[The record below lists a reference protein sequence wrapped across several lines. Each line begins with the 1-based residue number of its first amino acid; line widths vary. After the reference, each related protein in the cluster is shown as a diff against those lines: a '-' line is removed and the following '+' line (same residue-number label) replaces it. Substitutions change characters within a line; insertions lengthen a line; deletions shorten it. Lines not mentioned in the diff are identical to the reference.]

1 MVNKMRLINIF
12 LILTVIFSSIAFAE
26 VTDYLKLNEVQ
37 NITLNCIDCG
47 STINCNITL
56 LNPDKTKIVNN
67 KQMTQGIPYT
77 YQLDTNNVT
86 KYGDYRVMATCYNST
101 QTASTDYIMRANWNG
116 GEFIS
121 QNNTGIYIVMVIII
135 AGCLYSAFT
144 LNKRYSF
151 SKGVLFA
158 TGFVNLL
165 GALLIVFSDVTNA
178 NLTTPLWSLVI
189 INCTLFLIIV
199 YDVTMNI
206 MKDHFTEKETK
217 EENI

>member
-1 MVNKMRLINIF
+1 MTYKMRTFNIF
-12 LILTVIFSSIAFAE
+12 LIFTILFSSIAFAE
-26 VTDYLKLNEVQ
+26 VTDYLKMNEKQ
-37 NITLNCIDCG
+37 NISLNCVDCDN
-47 STINCNITL
+47 TIECNITL
-56 LNPDKTKIVNN
+56 LNPNKNKIVDN
-67 KQMTQGIPYT
+67 KQMVQGIPYT
-77 YQLDTNNVT
+77 YEINENNVT
-86 KYGDYRVMATCYNST
+86 QYGDYRVLATCYNLT
-101 QTASTDYIMRANWNG
+101 HRESTDYIMRANWNG

-165 GALLIVFSDVTNA
+165 GSLLIVFADVTNA
-178 NLTTPLWSLVI
+178 NLTTPLWALVI

-206 MKDHFTEKETK
+206 VKDHFTEKETK